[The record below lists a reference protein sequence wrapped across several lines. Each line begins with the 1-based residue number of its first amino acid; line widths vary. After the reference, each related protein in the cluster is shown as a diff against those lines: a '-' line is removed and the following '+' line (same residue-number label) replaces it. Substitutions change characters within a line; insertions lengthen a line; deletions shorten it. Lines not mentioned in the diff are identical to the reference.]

1 MFGRRVVLSAGFVY
15 ADADENTDIE
25 LEKIVV
31 TPTRMEQYDYDAT
44 SNVTVIGSKEIK
56 SSHAKNIPEVL
67 IEKAGLNI
75 YNNSSDK
82 TNRVDIRG
90 FADTSITNVL
100 VLIDGRKINPVDT
113 SGPDWLQIPVESIER
128 IEVVR
133 GAGSVLYG
141 DNAVGGV
148 INIIT
153 KKGAGRF
160 SGRVG
165 TMLGSYN
172 TRQDDMEIQ

>member
-75 YNNSSDK
+75 YNNSSD
-82 TNRVDIRG
+82 
-90 FADTSITNVL
+90 
-100 VLIDGRKINPVDT
+100 
-113 SGPDWLQIPVESIER
+113 
-128 IEVVR
+128 
-133 GAGSVLYG
+133 
-141 DNAVGGV
+141 
-148 INIIT
+148 
-153 KKGAGRF
+153 
-160 SGRVG
+160 
-165 TMLGSYN
+165 
-172 TRQDDMEIQ
+172 